1 MTLTIIPIKKVAIA
15 AYGTMIPK
23 RTRKSNAQTPTQ
35 GIKISVETAK
45 PENRMLMMKF
55 INDYLS
61 SKLSVNLGTSPQLEC
76 WNTGIME

>member
-1 MTLTIIPIKKVAIA
+1 MA
-15 AYGTMIPK
+15 AYGTITPK
-23 RTRKSNAQTPTQ
+23 RTRKSKAPTPTQ

-76 WNTGIME
+76 WNTGIMGSEKMEK